1 MKVVHE
7 KKRVNKKQCTYYN
20 VFQLILSK
28 IMVKATTQNNANNVK
43 YNIKADQRGD
53 T

>member
-1 MKVVHE
+1 M

-28 IMVKATTQNNANNVK
+28 MKVKATTQNNANNVK